1 MKVEEERND
10 LLLNEESMTQLG
22 FSEEVKEYVRE
33 RQNIFRKIRKEEEE
47 IEELEKKYE
56 MRRESSIL
64 HQLQE
69 VNRHLYEIHTDHLNK
84 LQDIWLNNIEVG
96 KFTES
101 IDKSLSDFKSET
113 SHRVE
118 DSIYF
123 IKVFGTLI
131 SILLIILIIVTFTT
145 S

>member
-1 MKVEEERND
+1 MKDEEGKND

-69 VNRHLYEIHTDHLNK
+69 VNRNVYEIHKDHLNK

-96 KFTES
+96 NFTKS
-101 IDKSLSDFKSET
+101 IDKNLSDFKSET
-113 SHRVE
+113 SYRVE

-123 IKVFGTLI
+123 IKIFGTLI

-145 S
+145 R